1 MEAWV
6 HDWLDDRSWLMI
18 LSVLAVAIAALGK
31 SADWLVAQATEL
43 SLRAGVPRL
52 VVGATILSL
61 GTTTPE
67 AAVSVLAAWR
77 GAPDLA
83 LGNAVGSVICDTGLI
98 LGLAGLIG
106 VLPIERRLISRQA
119 WIQLAAGCLLVLA
132 SINWLDPTSILEH
145 GSRLTQWWGWI
156 FVCLLAVYLTWS
168 IVSARKQT
176 SGHPIELPDV
186 EGLESG
192 EIEAGGLKPQ
202 GGGHEPVPDVKLRRA
217 ARPGRIAMLLFGMLL
232 AIAAVVVSAQVL
244 IGAATVTAERVGVP
258 KSVIAATLVALGTSL
273 PELVVAITSV
283 LRKQGELALG
293 NVIGAD
299 ILNVLFVAGAA
310 AALTPGG
317 LAVTP
322 EFFRLQYPAM
332 LTILVIFRGILLLNR
347 GNTFP
352 RSGSALLLLLYLLY
366 LGLAFFN
373 G

>member
-6 HDWLDDRSWLMI
+6 HDWLSDRSWWI
-18 LSVLAVAIAALGK
+18 VLSVLAVAIAALGK

-106 VLPIERRLISRQA
+106 VLPIERQLISRQA
-119 WIQLAAGCLLVLA
+119 WIQLAAGCLLVVA
-132 SINWLDPTSILEH
+132 SINWLAPMSMLES
-145 GSRLTQWWGWI
+145 GSQLTQVWGSV
-156 FVCLLAVYLTWS
+156 FLSLLAVYLTWS
-168 IVSARKQT
+168 IVSARKET
-176 SGHPIELPDV
+176 SGHPIELPPV
-186 EGLESG
+186 EGLEAAQLAADG
-192 EIEAGGLKPQ
+192 AQ
-202 GGGHEPVPDVKLRRA
+202 PDLRLRRA
-217 ARPGRIAMLLFGMLL
+217 ARPGRIAVLLVGILL
-232 AIAAVVVSAQVL
+232 AIAAVVVTAQVL

-317 LAVTP
+317 LAVTR
-322 EFFRLQYPAM
+322 EFFVLQYPAM
-332 LTILVIFRGILLLNR
+332 LTILVVFRSILLISR
-347 GNTFP
+347 GDNFP
-352 RSGSALLLLLYLLY
+352 RAGSALLLLLYLLY

>member
-6 HDWLDDRSWLMI
+6 HDWLSDRSWLI
-18 LSVLAVAIAALGK
+18 VLAVLAAAIAALGK

-119 WIQLAAGCLLVLA
+119 WIQLAAGCLLVIA
-132 SINWLDPTSILEH
+132 SINWLAPGSLLES
-145 GSRLTQWWGWI
+145 GSQLTQWWGSV
-156 FVCLLAVYLTWS
+156 FLALLAVYLTWS
-168 IVSARKQT
+168 IVSARSQT
-176 SGHPIELPDV
+176 GGHSIELPELEGVADAPV
-186 EGLESG
+186 EGPTRASQETVQD
-192 EIEAGGLKPQ
+192 LKP
-202 GGGHEPVPDVKLRRA
+202 RRS
-217 ARPGRIAMLLFGMLL
+217 ARPGRMTVLLVGIVL

-322 EFFRLQYPAM
+322 EFFILQYPAM
-332 LTILVIFRGILLLNR
+332 LAILVIFRSILLTNR
-347 GNTFP
+347 SDRFP
-352 RSGSALLLLLYLLY
+352 RAGSALLLLLYLLY